1 MKSLLDTIDT
11 NNEPNIINEIID
23 AMIEQEKAQGV
34 PSVSREDIRPT
45 KMATNPLQVIVNAGM
60 RVINMADGHIY
71 QHVGIGWI
79 KERKAEPKDYQDI
92 PQLAQ

>member
-1 MKSLLDTIDT
+1 VKYLIDIIDT

-23 AMIEQEKAQGV
+23 TMIEQEKAKGV

-45 KMATNPLQVIVNAGM
+45 KMATNPLQVIVSAGM
-60 RVINMADGHIY
+60 RVINMADDNIY

-79 KERKAEPKDYQDI
+79 KERKAEPKDYLEI
-92 PQLAQ
+92 PQLAK

>member
-1 MKSLLDTIDT
+1 
-11 NNEPNIINEIID
+11 
-23 AMIEQEKAQGV
+23 MIEQEKAQGV

-60 RVINMADGHIY
+60 RVINMADDHVY
-71 QHVGIGWI
+71 QYVGIGWI
-79 KERKAEPKDYQDI
+79 KERKAEPKDYQEI